1 MFDMIGQTISH
12 YRILEQLG
20 SGGMGV
26 VYKAEDTLL
35 KRPVAL
41 KFLPPT
47 LTCDPDAK
55 ARFSHEAQAASSL
68 EHANICSIH
77 EIAEHDGQTFIVMG
91 YYEGETLKM
100 KIESAAADGG
110 LKIEDALDFA
120 IQVAQGLSRAHEAG
134 IIHRDI
140 KPANIFIT
148 THNEV
153 KILDFGLA
161 KLTGQT
167 ILTKSGSTLGTAAY
181 MSPEQARG
189 EQVDH
194 RTDIWSLGV
203 VMYEMLTGYPPFQ
216 SDYEQA
222 LIYSILNEPSP
233 PMCNERPEVPEVV
246 EQIVARAM
254 AKRPEERYQQASEL
268 LADLKIARGKEVTGG
283 VVLATV
289 AAEQTKR
296 KRLFKRLAVALA
308 AFVLIL
314 AALFLLWPSLHDELL
329 ASNPRT
335 IAVISF
341 ENQTGDKSQD
351 HIRNVLQEAIIT
363 SMEQS
368 KYLRVT
374 TRQRMADILKQMG
387 KKDVEFVDNEL
398 GLEICHR
405 EGTRLMAV
413 GTFAK
418 VGELYQTTL
427 KLIDVNTL
435 ETMGSYSA
443 KGTGLESL
451 LEKQID
457 ELSREVSKGIGVSE
471 KKTQEQIR
479 PVAEISTT
487 SMEAYQLY
495 LRGQQE
501 NARLAWT
508 EGRRFFEM
516 AVQKDSAFAM
526 SWYEL
531 AGDCYWL
538 RDYKAGDDAHQKAAS
553 LASRATQKD
562 QYVIAAQD
570 SSLRATLLGLPGLT
584 DLEFLKLC
592 TEKFPQEK
600 RFFIMAGTQLMI
612 HEFKARES
620 IPWFKKALELDPGY
634 PPTLSQ
640 LGNAY
645 LHVRDWANATEMF
658 KRYAAASPGDPNP
671 YDDMG
676 NMYSGRQMYD
686 EAVACYKQALAVSPT
701 WTISVGALRG
711 IFFNREQYDSAFQ
724 WLDTSVARDKDFGNQ
739 AECLQS
745 RASMKFWLG
754 SLNEAE
760 KLLLKREALL
770 TKAGQRVDHT
780 ADFLKIWIACER
792 RQFAQSRHALSLWGT
807 QSVEEESPGY
817 RRVEAM
823 LVQLCGGF
831 IDIRAGDMDSAAIRV
846 ARIDSIGATVASTDT
861 SQEAKTIR
869 SFSKA
874 YHALLQS
881 ECLLSAGRAEQALTV
896 RPKSGPRDLASR
908 PCVLFNPGFRHGID
922 GPIPVMVDVVP
933 RAYVA
938 LDQLDSAIASYEK
951 AVSHEVSPGR
961 PIFPRYHYRLAVQ
974 YEQKGVKE
982 KAIEQYEMFL
992 KIWGKADPV
1001 YKEPADARAR
1011 LARLKST
1018 M

>member
-1 MFDMIGQTISH
+1 MIGSTISH

-35 KRPVAL
+35 KRTVAL
-41 KFLPPT
+41 KFLPPA
-47 LTCDPDAK
+47 LTSDPEAQQ
-55 ARFSHEAQAASSL
+55 RFVHEAQAASALDHS
-68 EHANICSIH
+68 NICAIH
-77 EIAEHDGQTFIVMG
+77 EIGHSDDGQMFIVMAC
-91 YYEGETLKM
+91 YEGRTLKSR
-100 KIESAAADGG
+100 IEDGG
-110 LKIEDALDFA
+110 SRIEDGIDIG
-120 IQVAQGLSRAHEAG
+120 IQIAEGLARAHEAG
-134 IIHRDI
+134 IVHRDI
-140 KPANIFIT
+140 KPANIFLT
-148 THNEV
+148 TRNEV

-161 KLTGQT
+161 KLATRQT
-167 ILTKSGSTLGTAAY
+167 MLTKTGTTLGTAAY
-181 MSPEQARG
+181 MSPEQATG
-189 EQVDH
+189 EPVDH
-194 RTDIWSLGV
+194 RTDIWALGV
-203 VMYEMLTGYPPFQ
+203 VLYEMLAGHPPFQ

-222 LIYSILNEPSP
+222 LIYSILNQPAP
-233 PMCNERPEVPEVV
+233 PIRTERPEVPEVM
-246 EQIVARAM
+246 EQIVQRAM
-254 AKRPEERYQQASEL
+254 AKNPEERYQQLSEL
-268 LADLKIARGKEVTGG
+268 LADLKIARGKEVAGG
-283 VVLATV
+283 TVLATV

-296 KRLFKRLAVALA
+296 KRLVKRSALVLAPLA
-308 AFVLIL
+308 LIL

-387 KKDVEFVDNEL
+387 RKDAEYVDNEL
-398 GLEICHR
+398 GLEICRR
-405 EGTRLMAV
+405 EGARLMAV

-427 KLIDVNTL
+427 KLVDVNTL
-435 ETMGSYSA
+435 ETAGSYSA
-443 KGTGLESL
+443 KGTGIESL

-501 NARLAWT
+501 NARLSWA

-526 SWYEL
+526 AWYEL
-531 AGDCYWL
+531 AGDCGWL
-538 RDYKAGDDAHQKAAS
+538 GDNKAADDAYKKATS
-553 LASRATQKD
+553 LASRSTQKD
-562 QYVIAAQD
+562 QCTIASQD
-570 SSLRATLLGLPGLT
+570 SSLRANLLDLPGLT
-584 DLEFLKLC
+584 DLEFMKLC

-600 RFFIMAGTQLMI
+600 CFFIMAGTQLMI

-620 IPWFKKALELDPGY
+620 IPWFKKALELDPSY

-645 LHVRDWANATEMF
+645 LGVRDWANATEMF

-686 EAVACYKQALAVSPT
+686 EAIACYKQALAVRRN
-701 WTISVGALRG
+701 WTISVGALSG
-711 IFFNREQYDSAFQ
+711 IYFNREQYDSALQ

-739 AECLQS
+739 AACLQS
-745 RASMKFWLG
+745 RASMKLWLG

-760 KLLLKREALL
+760 KLLLKRESLL

-792 RQFAQSRHALSLWGT
+792 RQFTQSRHALSLWGT

-817 RRVEAM
+817 RRMEEM

-831 IDIRAGDMDSAAIRV
+831 IDIRAGEMDSAAIRV

-861 SQEAKTIR
+861 TQEAKTIR

-874 YHALLQS
+874 YRALLQS
-881 ECLLSAGRAEQALTV
+881 EWLLTTGRAQEALTV

-908 PCVLFNPGFRHGID
+908 PWVLFNPGYRHGID

-951 AVSHEVSPGR
+951 AVFHEVSPGR
-961 PIFPRYHYRLAVQ
+961 PIFPRYHYRLAVL
-974 YEQKGVKE
+974 YEKKGMKE
-982 KAIEQYEMFL
+982 KAISEYEKFL

-1001 YKEPADARAR
+1001 YKEPGNARRR
-1011 LARLKST
+1011 LAKLRSSG
-1018 M
+1018 